1 MQGRGIRLLRTL
13 ALVALGAVLATA
25 VVAVAEEASGAGQA
39 AAEPG
44 DLGARHGRR
53 ARAIGAHG
61 TVGAADYVPVIRSY
75 YDSGSYAADLA
86 DVESRARRSWSS
98 RRRPSATPQRKC
110 NKIKRKKPKRKCSK
124 NPPLAI
130 VLDIDETSLSNYT
143 ELNAGNFANAQGA
156 LILAIA
162 SADSPA
168 IGPTVDLYREAR
180 ARGIAVFAVTGRPD
194 SVESFTRDN
203 LSTAGY
209 TDLAGIY
216 FKPSGEPTIAFKS
229 ASRAAIEQQGYR
241 IVANVGDQESDLEGG
256 HADRSFKL
264 PNPFYF
270 IE

>member
-1 MQGRGIRLLRTL
+1 M
-13 ALVALGAVLATA
+13 
-25 VVAVAEEASGAGQA
+25 
-39 AAEPG
+39 
-44 DLGARHGRR
+44 
-53 ARAIGAHG
+53 
-61 TVGAADYVPVIRSY
+61 PVIRSY

-86 DVESRARRSWSS
+86 DVGSRAGVHGQAGEGHP
-98 RRRPSATPQRKC
+98 RRRKAQVQQV
-110 NKIKRKKPKRKCSK
+110 KRKKPKRKCNK
-124 NPPLAI
+124 NPPLAV

-216 FKPSGEPTIAFKS
+216 FKPSGEPAIAFKS

-241 IVANVGDQESDLEGG
+241 IVANVGDGGDLEGG